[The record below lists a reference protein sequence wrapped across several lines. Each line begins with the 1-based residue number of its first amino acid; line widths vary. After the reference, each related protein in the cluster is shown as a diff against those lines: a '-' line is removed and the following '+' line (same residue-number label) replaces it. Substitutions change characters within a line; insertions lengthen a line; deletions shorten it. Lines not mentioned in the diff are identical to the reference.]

1 MGGPPTADHDESGV
15 RDELPPT
22 PLLLGALEATED
34 GLLVMDGAGEPVY
47 YNRRLTELLSLPS
60 DLLDHHSPLE
70 AAQRVK
76 EQFREPDRFV
86 EAVAENLRNPEE
98 ETEHEFRLRDGRVIQ
113 RFSRPLRVT
122 DKVAG
127 QVVSVREVTEL
138 RDEQRR
144 LESAQRLA
152 DIGSWEWDVER
163 NQVTWSDQLCRIFGL
178 EPQAFEAT
186 YQAFLDRVH
195 AEDREDVGE
204 TVEKALAEIGEYT
217 LPFRIVR
224 PDGTVRHVRAFGEV
238 VPGPA
243 QDPALIRGVLQDVTE
258 QAEARRA
265 KEQAERRYQTL
276 FEMSPLALVV
286 SRPTG
291 ELVAV
296 NQRFEDLLGHRT
308 EKITGR
314 QVHDLEIWADPQDR
328 ADILRRLQD
337 TIRDYQTQLRSRSGE
352 LIEVELSVDQVE
364 LAGEVFLAWAIR
376 DVTERNEYRRE
387 LEQKALYDQLTGLPN
402 RNLLFDRLQYAIE
415 RADRA
420 GDPLAVLFID
430 LDEFK
435 AINSSFGH
443 TVGDRVLAEAA
454 ARLQTAL
461 READTLGRLGGDE
474 FLAVLP
480 ATDEDGAKKAALRLL
495 DSIGGSRFEVPDGS
509 MSLGASVGI
518 APLSE
523 DRHSPIELIR
533 AADAAMQRAKTSG
546 SEAGGRFRV
555 YESRDDAHMTR
566 LQRRERLRRAIE
578 EDEFVLYYQPV
589 VDLVENRLAG
599 AEALV
604 RWQHPELGLVPPGDF
619 IPLAEQAGLIQD
631 VDRWVLRHA
640 TEQAAGWAEEG
651 DLSDVEGTFRLA
663 TNVAAPFYQSPDF
676 SDQVW
681 SALEDAG
688 LPPSALQLEITERL
702 SVSKTG
708 GWRRLRSGGVR
719 LAVDDFGTGY
729 SSLRYLRQL
738 EADALKIDRY
748 FIHEL
753 TSETNRTSVL
763 VQAIL
768 SLGRQLGM
776 DVIAE
781 GVETTEQR
789 NHLEDLGFRY
799 AQGYYFARP
808 MPASELTELLG
819 EEGSQISS

>member
-1 MGGPPTADHDESGV
+1 MGEPPTAEHAESGA

-34 GLLVMDGAGEPVY
+34 GLLVMDGDGEPVY
-47 YNRRLTELLSLPS
+47 YNRRLTDLLSLPP
-60 DLLDHHSPLE
+60 DLLDHHSPRE
-70 AAQRVK
+70 AARQVR
-76 EQFREPDRFV
+76 EQFWEPDRFM
-86 EAVAENLRNPEE
+86 EAVEKSLSDPEI
-98 ETEHEFRLRDGRVIQ
+98 ETDHEFRLRDGRVIR
-113 RFSRPLRVT
+113 RFSRPLRVAG
-122 DKVAG
+122 KVAG
-127 QVVSVREVTEL
+127 RVVSVREVTEL

-144 LESAQRLA
+144 LEAAQRLA
-152 DIGSWEWDVER
+152 EIGSWEWEVEPDE
-163 NQVTWSDQLCRIFGL
+163 VHWSDELYRIFGL
-178 EPQAFEAT
+178 GPGAFEAT
-186 YQAFLDRVH
+186 FRAFLDRVH
-195 AEDREDVGE
+195 PDDREDVE
-204 TVEKALAEIGEYT
+204 QTVEEALAGIGEFT
-217 LPFRIVR
+217 LPFRVLR
-224 PDGTVRHVRAFGEV
+224 PDDELRYVRVLGEV
-238 VPGPA
+238 TANADGQPA
-243 QDPALIRGVLQDVTE
+243 VVRGVLQDVTE
-258 QAEARRA
+258 LEEARRSR
-265 KEQAERRYQTL
+265 ERAERRYRTL

-286 SRPTG
+286 SRPDG
-291 ELVAV
+291 EMVTS

-308 EKITGR
+308 EEIRGE
-314 QVHDLEIWADPQDR
+314 QVQELDIWADPQDR
-328 ADILRRLQD
+328 ADILRRLQEPV
-337 TIRDYQTQLRSRSGE
+337 RDYQTQLRSRSGE
-352 LIEVELSVDQVE
+352 LVEVELSVDRVE
-364 LAGEVFLAWAIR
+364 LDGEDFLAWAIR

-415 RADRA
+415 RADRV
-420 GDPLAVLFID
+420 GDPLTVLFVD

-454 ARLQTAL
+454 SRLQSAL
-461 READTLGRLGGDE
+461 RDADTLGRLGGDE

-495 DSIGGSRFEVPDGS
+495 DSVGESRFEVPDGA

-518 APLSE
+518 ASLSE
-523 DRHSPIELIR
+523 NRHSPIELIR
-533 AADAAMQRAKTSG
+533 AADAAMQRAKASD
-546 SEAGGRFRV
+546 SEEGARFRV
-555 YESRDDAHMTR
+555 YEPRDATHMTR

-589 VDLVENRLAG
+589 VDLIEDEIAG

-604 RWQHPELGLVPPGDF
+604 RWEHPELGLVPPGDF
-619 IPLAEQAGLIQD
+619 IPLAEQAGLIRD

-640 TEQAAGWAEEG
+640 TEQAAGWAEAGE
-651 DLSDVEGTFRLA
+651 LSDVEGSFHLA

-681 SALEDAG
+681 SALESAG

-708 GWRRLRSGGVR
+708 GWRRLRNTGVR

-729 SSLRYLRQL
+729 SSMRYLRQL
-738 EADALKIDRY
+738 EADALKVDRY

-781 GVETTEQR
+781 GVENAEQR
-789 NHLEDLGFRY
+789 DHLVDLGFRY
-799 AQGYYFARP
+799 AQGYFFARP
-808 MPASELTELLG
+808 MPSGDLEDLLG
-819 EEGSQISS
+819 GEGRRISS